1 MSQYLGIDMGD
12 RRIGLATGN
21 DETGIARPLE
31 ILRRSDDPEDRAVF
45 QRLKELIKEWGVEVI
60 VVGDPIN
67 MDGSRG
73 ERSEVSHAFAKRLKK
88 AFRQVQV
95 VLSDERLSSY
105 EADAWMDD
113 DGIRPSKRK
122 ENRDAYAA
130 ATILRHYFGDS

>member
-113 DGIRPSKRK
+113 DGIRPAKRK